1 MVMLMETP
9 ASTFYL
15 NLNAENNNTYI
26 ASNGI
31 AETATQVA
39 DSVLRLA
46 DGRGEIHLE
55 RQSLPGGATLQ
66 RTTLV
71 NTGDTAL
78 LADTLSAAFLTGIG
92 SDGERRWDDDRF
104 RVHFAYSSWQGEGQW
119 RHMSPEDAGLYKT
132 YNHHSQTSVR
142 LRSVGTWSTAKYY
155 PLLLLEDTELH
166 RTHFFEVLVGGTGW
180 QIELCARGHR
190 EDSTLCVFLGAA
202 CEGNDGWTLTLAPGE
217 RYTTCPALY
226 GCVEGGFEEAV
237 AALTGAKRALAL
249 RRLPGG
255 VPPLCFNDYMN
266 CLWALPTREK
276 LIPLMDAA
284 ARVGAEYFVI
294 DAGWFRTSGNWS
306 ADMGDWEP
314 WDELFGEGGV
324 QGILDEI
331 VARGMKPGVWL
342 EIESVGISSAFAKA
356 HPEALLYRHGH
367 VIGKDRCFM
376 DFRNPAVRAHIRGV
390 FDRLYRMGVRYV
402 KNDYNQSVGVGI
414 DTPGA
419 PDRNG
424 ALALGDHAAAV
435 LSLVDEICT
444 AYPDFIIESC
454 CSGAMRSDFGAVRHF
469 YLQSSS
475 DQEDYLRT
483 PSVIT
488 GLSAC
493 LPPERVGVWA
503 CPYPVAIDY
512 RDSFRSSAE
521 FTAGFADGRVTV
533 HNMVSGL
540 MGLMYLSGH
549 IDCADEFNLSLMR
562 QAADIYKRNRTIMAR
577 AVPVFPAGTL
587 RLSGRET
594 FPYGLLDREGGKLL
608 LAVWSTA
615 LPDGTPLQ
623 TQIDLSRYAGA
634 WRVADVYPALP
645 GYTASVS
652 GATLTVTLP
661 ERGSAAYIELDI
673 L

>member
-1 MVMLMETP
+1 MQKPWSCSWKAP

-31 AETATQVA
+31 AEAATQVA

-66 RTTLV
+66 RTILV

-132 YNHHSQTSVR
+132 YNHHSQTSVQ

-237 AALTGAKRALAL
+237 AALIGAKRALAL

-294 DAGWFRTSGNWS
+294 DAGWLPDIRQLERGYGRLGTVGRAIRRGWRPGDSG
-306 ADMGDWEP
+306 
-314 WDELFGEGGV
+314 
-324 QGILDEI
+324 
-331 VARGMKPGVWL
+331 R
-342 EIESVGISSAFAKA
+342 
-356 HPEALLYRHGH
+356 
-367 VIGKDRCFM
+367 DRC
-376 DFRNPAVRAHIRGV
+376 A
-390 FDRLYRMGVRYV
+390 
-402 KNDYNQSVGVGI
+402 
-414 DTPGA
+414 
-419 PDRNG
+419 
-424 ALALGDHAAAV
+424 
-435 LSLVDEICT
+435 
-444 AYPDFIIESC
+444 
-454 CSGAMRSDFGAVRHF
+454 RH
-469 YLQSSS
+469 
-475 DQEDYLRT
+475 E
-483 PSVIT
+483 
-488 GLSAC
+488 A
-493 LPPERVGVWA
+493 WA
-503 CPYPVAIDY
+503 
-512 RDSFRSSAE
+512 
-521 FTAGFADGRVTV
+521 
-533 HNMVSGL
+533 SGL
-540 MGLMYLSGH
+540 RL
-549 IDCADEFNLSLMR
+549 
-562 QAADIYKRNRTIMAR
+562 NRLGSAPPLPKHTR
-577 AVPVFPAGTL
+577 
-587 RLSGRET
+587 RLCC
-594 FPYGLLDREGGKLL
+594 
-608 LAVWSTA
+608 
-615 LPDGTPLQ
+615 
-623 TQIDLSRYAGA
+623 
-634 WRVADVYPALP
+634 
-645 GYTASVS
+645 
-652 GATLTVTLP
+652 TVT
-661 ERGSAAYIELDI
+661 GT
-673 L
+673 